1 MVSNLFS
8 EKEIADIEKEIA
20 DIEKEIAS
28 TDDGNFNEM
37 QLKAGQASSKNGN
50 KKIFFGHGYQWPN
63 SEQVFRLAG
72 GLPPWLRP
80 LVT

>member
-1 MVSNLFS
+1 LKKVGIKVVSNLFS
-8 EKEIADIEKEIA
+8 EKEIAH
-20 DIEKEIAS
+20 IEKEIAS
-28 TDDGNFNEM
+28 IDGNFNEM

-72 GLPPWLRP
+72 DLPLWLRS